1 MAKVLK
7 SIRIEEDTDE
17 QIKQL
22 QESNESLAGAYN
34 RVLIAGLT
42 YLQAEDTTSGA
53 AHNASAADVTSDYIQ
68 TLKEQL
74 QQKDEQIKS
83 LQQIAMQS
91 QTLQLANTKPRGLFR
106 RAKSANLE

>member
-7 SIRIEEDTDE
+7 SLRIEEETDE
-17 QIKQL
+17 QIRQL
-22 QESNESLAGAYN
+22 QESAESLAATYN

-53 AHNASAADVTSDYIQ
+53 DDVTSDYIA

-74 QQKDEQIKS
+74 QAKDEQIKS

-91 QTLQLANTKPRGLFR
+91 QTLQLANSKPRGLFR
-106 RAKSANLE
+106 RSKSANLE